1 MKKLMIS
8 MLAMAA
14 MVSCTNEIEGPYQP
28 KVNENE
34 PVAVEFGQSINLY
47 TKAPVTGDKLAS
59 TKIGIWAQKH
69 SGTPAWAATNLM
81 DNISLS
87 VDGDGAI
94 TYTTTSEKVYYSF
107 ENDAKYD
114 FYAYTPYA
122 DKATNGLEIT
132 AAGAGTAPNLKVTLD
147 PANKAQTD
155 IMYADPTNLKNKVKS
170 TDPIALP
177 FKHALA
183 QVKFKIQK
191 EQSLSDAMTLSAIKV
206 SANTTG
212 TMDISNGNFTNIGT
226 PGDFIALS
234 SDNITIPAK
243 AASDDSKA
251 IDAGDPIMVF
261 PKELGDNAVTFTIGG
276 KDYTFKPSAT
286 LTAGAATTITV
297 TVTAT
302 GVSFTQS
309 LTDWTPESGTGT
321 IQ

>member
-1 MKKLMIS
+1 MIS

-14 MVSCTNEIEGPYQP
+14 MVSCTNEIEGPDQP

-47 TKAPVTGDKLAS
+47 TKAPVTGDKLTS

-69 SGTPAWAATNLM
+69 SGTPAWATTNLM

-87 VDGDGAI
+87 VDVDGAI

-107 ENDAKYD
+107 ENEAKYD

-132 AAGAGTAPNLKVTLD
+132 AAGDGTAPNLKVTLD

-206 SANTTG
+206 SANTIG
-212 TMDISNGNFTNIGT
+212 TMNISDGTFTDKGT
-226 PGDFIALS
+226 PDSFIALS
-234 SDNITIPAK
+234 NDNITIPAK

-251 IDAGDPIMVF
+251 IDA
-261 PKELGDNAVTFTIGG
+261 
-276 KDYTFKPSAT
+276 
-286 LTAGAATTITV
+286 
-297 TVTAT
+297 
-302 GVSFTQS
+302 
-309 LTDWTPESGTGT
+309 
-321 IQ
+321 

>member
-14 MVSCTNEIEGPYQP
+14 MVSCTNEIEGPDQP

-47 TKAPVTGDKLAS
+47 TKAPITGDKLTS

-69 SGTPAWAATNLM
+69 SGTPAWAATNFM

-87 VDGDGAI
+87 VANDGTI
-94 TYTTTSEKVYYSF
+94 TYTTEAQKVYYSF

-114 FYAYTPYA
+114 FNAYTPYA
-122 DKATNGLEIT
+122 DKTANGLEIT
-132 AAGAGTAPNLKVTLD
+132 VAADGTAPNLKVTLN

-170 TDPIALP
+170 TEAIALP

-206 SANTTG
+206 SANTVGTMNIADGTFTG
-212 TMDISNGNFTNIGT
+212 TGT
-226 PGDFIALS
+226 SGDFIALS
-234 SDNITIPAK
+234 DGSLTIPAK
-243 AASDDSKA
+243 ATADDTKA
-251 IDAGDPIMVF
+251 VDAGDPIMVF
-261 PKELGDNAVTFTIGG
+261 PEELGNDAVTFTIEG
-276 KDYTFKPSAT
+276 KEYKFKPNAT
-286 LTAGAATTITV
+286 LSAGTATTITV

-309 LTDWTPESGTGT
+309 LADWTSGTGTGT